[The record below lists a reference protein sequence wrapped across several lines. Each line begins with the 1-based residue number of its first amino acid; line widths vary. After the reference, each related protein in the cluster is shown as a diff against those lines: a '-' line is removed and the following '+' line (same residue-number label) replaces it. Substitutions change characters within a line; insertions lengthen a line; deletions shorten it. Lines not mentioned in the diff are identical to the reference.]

1 VPLVSADLP
10 LTGHSDDCMD
20 RGTIPLPCNCGADL
34 PLAGDELATIKAR
47 AEAATPGPWEQAGR
61 FLIEGR
67 SAMLGEAVPVAD
79 VVYDRDV
86 PHIAGMD
93 PETTLRLVAE
103 VERLR
108 AVVTT
113 PQPVTAD
120 ELAAIDAWLSTFGPN
135 PRAAV
140 PMPLGDALRLVAE
153 VERLRAQVERVK
165 ALAEGEVS
173 R

>member
-20 RGTIPLPCNCGADL
+20 RGTFPLPCNCGADL

-108 AVVTT
+108 ADNEAGRVNLAHYREIYNDLAGQNNRLHEALHEARVTIQASVGHYK
-113 PQPVTAD
+113 PPPGYDDPA
-120 ELAAIDAWLSTFGPN
+120 
-135 PRAAV
+135 
-140 PMPLGDALRLVAE
+140 
-153 VERLRAQVERVK
+153 
-165 ALAEGEVS
+165 
-173 R
+173 

>member
-1 VPLVSADLP
+1 VSADLP
-10 LTGHSDDCMD
+10 LTG
-20 RGTIPLPCNCGADL
+20 
-34 PLAGDELATIKAR
+34 DELAAIKAR
-47 AEAATPGPWEQAGR
+47 AEGTPVDERVWQRVGKYGVKAAPTEA
-61 FLIEGR
+61 FMAD
-67 SAMLGEAVPVAD
+67 AMFEHTAE
-79 VVYDRDV
+79 
-86 PHIAGMD
+86 HIAGMD
-93 PETTLRLVAE
+93 PATTLRLVAE

-153 VERLRAQVERVK
+153 VERLRAQV
-165 ALAEGEVS
+165 AEL

>member
-1 VPLVSADLP
+1 MTDPPP
-10 LTGHSDDCMD
+10 LT
-20 RGTIPLPCNCGADL
+20 
-34 PLAGDELATIKAR
+34 GDELAAIKAR

-108 AVVTT
+108 AQEVRVREVEASVRRYRLTS
-113 PQPVTAD
+113 VAD
-120 ELAAIDAWLSTFGPN
+120 DI
-135 PRAAV
+135 RAALDG
-140 PMPLGDALRLVAE
+140 P
-153 VERLRAQVERVK
+153 
-165 ALAEGEVS
+165 
-173 R
+173 

>member
-1 VPLVSADLP
+1 MTDPTP
-10 LTGHSDDCMD
+10 LT
-20 RGTIPLPCNCGADL
+20 
-34 PLAGDELATIKAR
+34 GDELATIKAR

-103 VERLR
+103 VKL
-108 AVVTT
+108 
-113 PQPVTAD
+113 
-120 ELAAIDAWLSTFGPN
+120 
-135 PRAAV
+135 
-140 PMPLGDALRLVAE
+140 
-153 VERLRAQVERVK
+153 LRAQVERAGSVTGQRMMIGGHM
-165 ALAEGEVS
+165 ATVIGERVIWDDDDAGVS